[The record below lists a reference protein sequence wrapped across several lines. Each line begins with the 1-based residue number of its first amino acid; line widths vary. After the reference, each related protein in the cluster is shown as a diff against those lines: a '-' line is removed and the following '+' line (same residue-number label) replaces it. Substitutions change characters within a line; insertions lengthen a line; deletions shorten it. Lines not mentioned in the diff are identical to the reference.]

1 MDKNTFDI
9 SKNIATF
16 LKQKRKELNL
26 TQEQLAEKSGI
37 EYKHIQNLESFKRIN
52 DPKISTLYKLSKALD
67 IDIEDI
73 IKIIFKS

>member
-37 EYKHIQNLESFKRIN
+37 EYKHIQNLESLKRIN
-52 DPKISTLYKLSKALD
+52 DPKLSTLYKLSKALD